1 MLSSFRMSRFYSSRL
16 ALRQATPLIA
26 LTLTVVAPS
35 GQAHPFIEKATLSR
49 SVGQVPVSG
58 RVTQANGEGL
68 PGVTVIVKGTN
79 MGTTT
84 AVDGSFKLDVP
95 ENSVLVFSSIGYAKR
110 EVSVTGATTNVA
122 VVLAEDLKALDEV
135 VVVGYGTQER
145 GSVTGAVASVSG
157 RDIASQPVA
166 DPTQAIQ
173 GRAAGV
179 TVTQNSGA
187 PGGAGGTAVRVRG
200 VTSAGNNAPLYV
212 VDGFPLPSD
221 ATENQLNSINPND
234 IESIDVLKDASATAI
249 YGVRAANGVV
259 IITTKRGKAGSSSV
273 NVDAYRG
280 VQTVWKHLDLLDAKE
295 YATINNEARLAANE
309 QLLDKLRDP
318 SSLGEG
324 SDWQKAVFRPTAVIQ
339 SYNLS
344 ALGGSEKV
352 RYAATGGYF
361 QQDGTLNGSNF
372 ERFTLRL
379 NGDIQ
384 ANKYIK
390 IGNSLALT
398 HLSDRQL
405 NTGND
410 EFGVLNNVLQAPPT
424 IPVYNPDGTWY
435 EPQKADGYGE
445 PNPVAQSL
453 ITNAS
458 FTRNR
463 VLTTLFAEVEPLKGL
478 RFRTNVGAD
487 LIFDYGR
494 QFTPSLGPNSRYST
508 AGSNYYTNYNP
519 SYLIEN
525 TLTYD
530 RLFAEKHQVT
540 LLLGQSAQ
548 EFNYSNLQ
556 ASRSGYTNN
565 NLQELNNGPV
575 NDATGNSG
583 TSSRQRLASYFG
595 RANYDFKGKY
605 LFSATARYD
614 GSSAFA
620 PGHKFG
626 FFPGVSAGWRVSEE
640 EFLRGNNTVSNLK
653 IRAGYGKVGNP
664 LNAGQFAYLAGINS
678 FINYPMGVDG
688 TILIGSAPTRAQNV
702 ELRWEDNVQYNL
714 GFDLGFLADRF
725 TASIDLYNRRSPNLI
740 SSIPPTLVSGT
751 YEALPT
757 NAINSYNR
765 GIDLSLT
772 SRNLISTNGGLSWTT
787 NVVFSTYKSRIEDLG
802 RAIPFNGATDRNQI
816 AIVRFDQGQP
826 FGSFYGFVADGLI
839 QSTEELA
846 ALNTNAANLTK
857 DPTAVY
863 QNAGTA
869 AGDIKFK
876 DLNGDGRITDADRA
890 FIGSPNPDFIY
901 GLTNNLAFKGFDL
914 TVFLQGSQGNDV
926 YNLNRVYTEGGL
938 YGNGN
943 SSSRV
948 LGRWTGPGTSTDV
961 PRAVLNDPNTNLRV
975 SSYFIEDAS
984 YMRIKLLTLGYNV
997 PKNLVRYIGGQSLRV
1012 YATAQN
1018 LLTLTKYTGF
1028 DPEIGGPG
1036 IDRGIYP
1043 QSRVF
1048 MGGLSLGF

>member
-1 MLSSFRMSRFYSSRL
+1 MKRKFYLIARLSRTAVLLACAAPLAAAAAPGVAPRL
-16 ALRQATPLIA
+16 VALRPTA
-26 LTLTVVAPS
+26 
-35 GQAHPFIEKATLSR
+35 E
-49 SVGQVPVSG
+49 VPVSG
-58 RVTQANGEGL
+58 RVTSADGVGL
-68 PGVTVIVKGTN
+68 PGVTVLVR
-79 MGTTT
+79 GTTIGT
-84 AVDGSFKLDVP
+84 ATNSDGTFSLNAPAGSTLTFSFV
-95 ENSVLVFSSIGYAKR
+95 GYATQNAPVG
-110 EVSVTGATTNVA
+110 ENGNTSLTIT
-122 VVLAEDLKALDEV
+122 LQEDLQKLNEV

-187 PGGAGGTAVRVRG
+187 PGGSGGTAVRVRG

-259 IITTKRGKAGSSSV
+259 IITTKRGKSGTSSV
-273 NVDAYRG
+273 TVDAYRG
-280 VQTVWKHLDLLDAKE
+280 VQTVWKHMDLLNSKE

-324 SDWQKAVFRPTAVIQ
+324 TDWQKAVFRPTAVIQ

-344 ALGGSEKV
+344 ALGGGEKA
-352 RYAATGGYF
+352 RYAATAGYF

-379 NGDIQ
+379 NGDIV

-390 IGNSLALT
+390 VGNSLSLT
-398 HLSDRQL
+398 HLSERQL

-424 IPVYNPDGTWY
+424 IPVYNADATWY
-435 EPQKADGYGE
+435 EPQKTDGYGE

-453 ITNAS
+453 ITNSS

-463 VLTTLFAEVEPLKGL
+463 VLTTLFAEVEPVKGL

-494 QFTPSLGPNSRYST
+494 QFTPSLGPNSRYNT

-530 RLFAEKHQVT
+530 HLFAEKHQVT

-556 ASRSGYTNN
+556 GGRSGYASND
-565 NLQELNNGPV
+565 LQELNNGPI
-575 NDATGNSG
+575 NAALGNSG
-583 TSSRQRLASYFG
+583 TSSQQRLASYFG
-595 RANYDFKGKY
+595 RVNYDFQGKY

-626 FFPGVSAGWRVSEE
+626 FFPGVSAGWRISEE
-640 EFLRGNNTVSNLK
+640 QFLRGNNTVSNLK

-678 FINYPMGVDG
+678 FINYPMGSAG

-702 ELRWEDNVQYNL
+702 DLRWEDNVQYNL
-714 GFDLGFLADRF
+714 GVDVGFLADRF
-725 TASIDLYNRRSPNLI
+725 SASIDLYDRRSPNLI

-757 NAINSYNR
+757 NAISSYNR
-765 GIDLSLT
+765 GIDLALT
-772 SRNLISTNGGLSWTT
+772 SHNLAGTAGGLTWTT
-787 NVVFSTYKSRIEDLG
+787 NVIFSAYKSRIDDLG
-802 RAIPFNGATDRNQI
+802 RAIPFNGATDRNQV
-816 AIVRFDQGQP
+816 AIVRFDAGQP

-839 QSTEELA
+839 QTSEELT
-846 ALNTNAANLTK
+846 ALNANAASQTK
-857 DPTAVY
+857 DPSAVY

-869 AGDIKFK
+869 PGDIKFK
-876 DLNGDGRITDADRA
+876 DLNGDGRITDSDRT
-890 FIGSPNPDFIY
+890 FIGSPNPDFTY
-901 GLTNNLAFKGFDL
+901 GLTNTLTFKGFDL
-914 TVFLQGSQGNDV
+914 TMFLQGSQGNDV

-961 PRAVLNDPNTNLRV
+961 PRAVLNDPNQNLRV
-975 SSYFIEDAS
+975 SSYFIEDGS
-984 YMRIKLLTLGYNV
+984 YLRMKLLTLGYTV
-997 PKNLVRYIGGQSLRV
+997 PTNLLSYIGGKTLRV
-1012 YATAQN
+1012 YVTAQN
-1018 LLTLTKYTGF
+1018 LVTLTKYRGF
-1028 DPEIGGPG
+1028 DPEIGSLG

-1048 MGGLSLGF
+1048 LAGLSLGF